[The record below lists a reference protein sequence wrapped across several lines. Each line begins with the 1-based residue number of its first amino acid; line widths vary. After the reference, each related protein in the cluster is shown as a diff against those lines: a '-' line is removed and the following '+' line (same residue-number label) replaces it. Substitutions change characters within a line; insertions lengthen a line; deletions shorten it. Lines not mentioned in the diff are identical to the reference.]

1 MSIVKPP
8 ETGAFFKPPRE
19 FPKRSPG
26 GFPIGRQRERRDA
39 ENRQLAKKHINRCE
53 VRIEGICV
61 DRIMLCW
68 AHSKKT
74 RFLTTSK
81 DWQEAA
87 RCCLPCHQH
96 IEALPHS
103 KMRAI
108 IVGAIHRR
116 RPYPYP

>member
-19 FPKRSPG
+19 FPEAHPQAASLSGLGNGSGATR
-26 GFPIGRQRERRDA
+26 
-39 ENRQLAKKHINRCE
+39 ENRHLAKQKINRCE
-53 VRIEGICV
+53 IRIEGICV
-61 DRIMLCW
+61 DAIMLTW
-68 AHSKKT
+68 AHSQKT

-96 IEALPHS
+96 IEALPHH
-103 KMRAI
+103 KMCAI
-108 IVGAIHRR
+108 ILAAIHRR
-116 RPYPYP
+116 KPQS